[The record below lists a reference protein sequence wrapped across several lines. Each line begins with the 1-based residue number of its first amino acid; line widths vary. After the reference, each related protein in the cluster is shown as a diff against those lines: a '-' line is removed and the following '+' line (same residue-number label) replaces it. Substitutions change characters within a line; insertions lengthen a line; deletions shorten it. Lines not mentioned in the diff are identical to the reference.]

1 MNRTADR
8 RRIRP
13 FWLAVSVAVALLGVT
28 LLVTGAVQVIRL
40 NTVAGLPE
48 PYSEDY
54 AIADHQG
61 GGSQQ
66 LISGHAPAAGTT
78 TPATTHQP
86 VASTSPTSPATHPTG
101 LLPNTIRLPAGGTAY
116 LVHGQVAADGSLPVP
131 AGVSQ
136 AIWWG
141 AAINAS
147 IGATVLAGHVNWAG
161 RTGPF
166 AELWHDQVGQ
176 MVSVAGTDGTVL
188 RFRVTQLLTLSK
200 DQLPEQAP
208 TLFSPSG
215 PHRLVLATCGGEWVG
230 GQLGYNDNRVVIAVP
245 AS

>member
-1 MNRTADR
+1 V
-8 RRIRP
+8 RP

-28 LLVTGAVQVIRL
+28 LLVTGVVQVIRQ
-40 NTVAGLPE
+40 NTVSGLPE
-48 PYSEDY
+48 PYSDDY

-61 GGSQQ
+61 GLDRQ
-66 LISGHAPAAGTT
+66 LLSGHAAVAGSTTPPAARSR
-78 TPATTHQP
+78 QP
-86 VASTSPTSPATHPTG
+86 VASTSSTNPTTRPTG
-101 LLPNTIRLPAGGTAY
+101 PLPNTIQLPAGGTAY

-141 AAINAS
+141 AAINAA
-147 IGATVLAGHVNWAG
+147 IGATVVAGHVNWAG

-176 MVSVAGTDGTVL
+176 VVSVAGTDGTVL

-200 DQLPEQAP
+200 EELPQQAP

-215 PHRLVLATCGGEWVG
+215 PHRIVLATCGGEWVG

-245 AS
+245 VA